1 MPPYFLQVIKTMKK
15 VLILSAN
22 PKNTSPLRL
31 GEEAREIQA
40 ALKRANNREQF
51 EIFTEWA
58 IRVED
63 LRRALLEHQPTIV
76 HFSGHGSGTEGL
88 ALENNSGQVQLVST
102 ESLARLFGLFQGK
115 IECVLLNACYSQ
127 AQAEAI
133 HQHIDYVV
141 GMNQA
146 IGDVA
151 AIEFAIGFYDALFAG
166 RSYEDCFEVGRA
178 SIDLQGIPE
187 FSTPQLKAR
196 RRVPSFSV
204 QDNIQKREKPESKTK
219 PRQNMTPEKPS
230 QSIVFNGG
238 SNSGQIGQAG
248 RDLNQN
254 HYNTQG
260 VLEKQLTISEQ
271 TAQAGHD
278 VNQTQNNYIIR
289 FIKLTLLSEQALRGS
304 IVGVVI
310 GLSLKFI
317 SHTILYPIFQDY
329 TVSAKRAEFI
339 CAIFVGLYCRIFCG
353 KHLSRKS
360 QKNFLAA
367 LAFVVTLSVIPG
379 IRQLFSTL
387 R

>member
-1 MPPYFLQVIKTMKK
+1 
-15 VLILSAN
+15 
-22 PKNTSPLRL
+22 
-31 GEEAREIQA
+31 
-40 ALKRANNREQF
+40 
-51 EIFTEWA
+51 
-58 IRVED
+58 
-63 LRRALLEHQPTIV
+63 
-76 HFSGHGSGTEGL
+76 
-88 ALENNSGQVQLVST
+88 
-102 ESLARLFGLFQGK
+102 LFQGK

-146 IGDVA
+146 IEDEA
-151 AIEFAIGFYDALFAG
+151 AIKFAIGFYDALFAG
-166 RSYEDCFEVGRA
+166 RPYEECFKFGCA
-178 SIDLQGIPE
+178 SLDLQKIPE

-254 HYNTQG
+254 HYNNQG

-289 FIKLTLLSEQALRGS
+289 FIKLTLLSS
-304 IVGVVI
+304 
-310 GLSLKFI
+310 
-317 SHTILYPIFQDY
+317 
-329 TVSAKRAEFI
+329 
-339 CAIFVGLYCRIFCG
+339 
-353 KHLSRKS
+353 KH
-360 QKNFLAA
+360 
-367 LAFVVTLSVIPG
+367 
-379 IRQLFSTL
+379 
-387 R
+387 